1 MFHCDHIHIQPLFS
15 QSTVVFLDCFAVVHI
30 YISWS
35 LHIRDRPV
43 VLTVIEN
50 SRLRSHAGSNRLL
63 DLLKSLA
70 NLCYFAENAG
80 IISAIMIDHCTMEL
94 LRSSLALAKLEIQHA
109 VRTMCYSLERCSQ
122 MHSRFFKF
130 VDRFP
135 VRCRRTGFH
144 KKKWFLPD
152 TAHQIMLHFR
162 INCSKIFFFFVPAWI
177 IIPRY
182 HVQNILEFFV
192 IQTVIII
199 HQICCY
205 RQFRTTLADRI
216 NLIFNEVDC
225 LVCHKSLPVKFQ
237 SMKFIFTFCGRTFN
251 LVKAIVSMTPE
262 SSAPAFVKILDRAIF
277 LFQPL
282 SELRLTQWAVAF
294 TAKFIGNMPQHNCRM
309 FAESFR

>member
-1 MFHCDHIHIQPLFS
+1 
-15 QSTVVFLDCFAVVHI
+15 
-30 YISWS
+30 
-35 LHIRDRPV
+35 
-43 VLTVIEN
+43 
-50 SRLRSHAGSNRLL
+50 
-63 DLLKSLA
+63 
-70 NLCYFAENAG
+70 
-80 IISAIMIDHCTMEL
+80 MIDHCTMEL

-144 KKKWFLPD
+144 KKEWFLPD

-199 HQICCY
+199 HQIRRHRDFRSSLPESCY
-205 RQFRTTLADRI
+205 FRLHEI
-216 NLIFNEVDC
+216 DC
-225 LVCHKSLPVKFQ
+225 LFRHKPLPVQ
-237 SMKFIFTFCGRTFN
+237 
-251 LVKAIVSMTPE
+251 L
-262 SSAPAFVKILDRAIF
+262 
-277 LFQPL
+277 
-282 SELRLTQWAVAF
+282 
-294 TAKFIGNMPQHNCRM
+294 
-309 FAESFR
+309 

>member
-30 YISWS
+30 YISRS
-35 LHIRDRPV
+35 LHISDRPV

-152 TAHQIMLHFR
+152 TAHQVMLHRR
-162 INCSKIFFFFVPAWI
+162 INGCDIFFFFVPSRIVIPGDNIENIFEFLI
-177 IIPRY
+177 I
-182 HVQNILEFFV
+182 QA
-192 IQTVIII
+192 VIII
-199 HQICCY
+199 HQVCRY
-205 RQFRTTLADRI
+205 RQF
-216 NLIFNEVDC
+216 
-225 LVCHKSLPVKFQ
+225 
-237 SMKFIFTFCGRTFN
+237 
-251 LVKAIVSMTPE
+251 
-262 SSAPAFVKILDRAIF
+262 
-277 LFQPL
+277 
-282 SELRLTQWAVAF
+282 
-294 TAKFIGNMPQHNCRM
+294 
-309 FAESFR
+309 